1 MNKYGMRW
9 KCAIGRNS
17 CAPPIIN
24 AKRKNEGHLLSPFSE
39 KISKA
44 FTRFM
49 L

>member
-1 MNKYGMRW
+1 MEMCNWAKLLRASDH
-9 KCAIGRNS
+9 KR
-17 CAPPIIN
+17 N
-24 AKRKNEGHLLSPFSE
+24 AKRKNEGHLPSPFSE